1 MIPPPTPEG
10 LWTQFNRSSKIVVI
24 SGESGTGKTSYCAA
38 LVRHVMASGG
48 LVCGLL
54 SLGIYVDDVRI
65 AIDLHDLSTGQPR
78 RLATRRPE
86 PDPISPTPQWQF
98 DDEALRW
105 GNAVLAAAP
114 PCDLLII
121 DELGPLELKHNA
133 GFQSAFDLLKRRAYR
148 LACVVVRP
156 SLVEDFKR
164 RFKVD
169 AVYRISG

>member
-1 MIPPPTPEG
+1 MIHPPTPEG
-10 LWTQFNRSSKIVVI
+10 LWRQLDQRSQIVVI
-24 SGESGTGKTSYCAA
+24 SGDSGVGKTSYCAA
-38 LVRHVMASGG
+38 LVRHVTASGG

-86 PDPISPTPQWQF
+86 PDPTSLTPQWQF

-105 GNAVLAAAP
+105 GNAVLAAVP
-114 PCDLLII
+114 PCDLLIV
-121 DELGPLELKHNA
+121 DELGPLELKYNA
-133 GFQSAFDLLKRRAYR
+133 GFQSAFDVLKRRAYR

-156 SLVEDFKR
+156 SLVEDFKQ
-164 RFKVD
+164 RFNVD
-169 AVYRISG
+169 AVYRIGG